1 MAKRKKQ
8 NEEESQENINNEA
21 DDTFGLP
28 EIEYEPLKREES
40 VPEAEVEQ
48 PVATQPEQ
56 EEEVAPEIEER
67 YQEEEVAEEQA
78 YRSPYAEEE
87 KSSSV
92 PMILGIVVVLLLAG
106 AAGWYFL
113 SYKPKQEAAE
123 KARLEQLARD
133 EQARKDAE
141 AKAALERQQEE
152 DRRRKADSL
161 ANATPAV
168 GVIEALS
175 GRTGQ
180 YYIVVASAI
189 DDDLI
194 MDHAKVLS
202 EKGVSCKIIPPFG
215 KTKFSRLAVDSKDT
229 YADAQSTADAMKGGD
244 YGNDIWVVK
253 Y

>member
-8 NEEESQENINNEA
+8 NEEESQENINNES

-28 EIEYEPLKREES
+28 EIEYEPIKREES

-48 PVATQPEQ
+48 PVAEQPEH
-56 EEEVAPEIEER
+56 EEVAPEIEEH
-67 YQEEEVAEEQA
+67 YQEEEAVEEQA

-106 AAGWYFL
+106 GAGWYFL

-123 KARLEQLARD
+123 KARREQLAID
-133 EQARKDAE
+133 EQKRKEAEQRAE
-141 AKAALERQQEE
+141 ALKRQEE
-152 DRRRKADSL
+152 EDRRKADSL
-161 ANATPAV
+161 ANATPTV
-168 GVIEALS
+168 GAIEVLS
-175 GRTGQ
+175 GRTGR

-215 KTKFSRLAVDSKDT
+215 KTKFSRLAIDSKDT